1 MKKELVTW
9 MIILTFFSCN
19 RPTTKDPCKEF
30 KSLDIKI
37 KEKGQQDRDKSL
49 KMLNEVIRK
58 QSGCIDAHLTRADLY
73 VDLDSLQL
81 AEEDYKRV
89 LQIDADNIYAL
100 YQLGVVS
107 NINGNHAASILYLEK
122 AFDLK
127 QKGGIVIDYKTD
139 TPELSVDI
147 YDIES
152 SEIVYRLAL
161 AYYYKR
167 DIKNAF
173 KSLNFCIENGY
184 LLSESYFYRGALY
197 LETNQYAKACLD
209 FTQSTEYGN
218 VQAKEYKRNY
228 CEKGVK

>member
-30 KSLDIKI
+30 KSLDFKI

-89 LQIDADNIYAL
+89 LQIDADNIYAPFS
-100 YQLGVVS
+100 VVC
-107 NINGNHAASILYLEK
+107 
-122 AFDLK
+122 
-127 QKGGIVIDYKTD
+127 
-139 TPELSVDI
+139 
-147 YDIES
+147 
-152 SEIVYRLAL
+152 
-161 AYYYKR
+161 
-167 DIKNAF
+167 
-173 KSLNFCIENGY
+173 SL
-184 LLSESYFYRGALY
+184 
-197 LETNQYAKACLD
+197 
-209 FTQSTEYGN
+209 
-218 VQAKEYKRNY
+218 KEYNATGKREA
-228 CEKGVK
+228 EKIKKKLKGCASFVTITVR